1 MKILAFD
8 PSGNWREGEGTTG
21 WAWFT
26 DGKLTAFENIKS
38 VDYGCPESY
47 WDDHAQLIRDLQPD
61 VVVYE
66 TYKLQAGKAMQQ
78 SWSELETPQ
87 LIGIIR
93 HECWI
98 HDIPRYGQIIRHE
111 CWIHDIPRYGQDPM
125 IKKRFNDDILIQLG
139 IAERRGKLLYING
152 ERTNDHMRDAIRH
165 GLYFIKYGKVV

>member
-21 WAWFT
+21 WAWFV
-26 DGKLTAFENIKS
+26 DRKLTAFENIKS
-38 VDYGCPESY
+38 VNYDCPESY
-47 WDDHAQLIRDLQPD
+47 WDEHVQLIRDLQPD

-98 HDIPRYGQIIRHE
+98 HDIPRYGQ
-111 CWIHDIPRYGQDPM
+111 DPM
-125 IKKRFNDDILIQLG
+125 IKKRFNDDILVQLG